1 MQHIIF
7 FILAVLLLVGYIDFK
22 REFRFRLNHYLTF
35 VQYSK
40 ALCEIYESY
49 KRMSPQQLE
58 QHTEFESESLRVD
71 YNPEELSKFFFQF
84 DLMLVKMLDEYDIL
98 LAMEYSFTKE
108 DWTYIQDVHDKLLE
122 MQSDLKMERWR
133 KGLIKV

>member
-1 MQHIIF
+1 
-7 FILAVLLLVGYIDFK
+7 
-22 REFRFRLNHYLTF
+22 
-35 VQYSK
+35 
-40 ALCEIYESY
+40 
-49 KRMSPQQLE
+49 MSPQQLE